1 MGLFD
6 NKGRGEREPND
17 PVVSDCSRTRAICP
31 ELKYLSCSN
40 TEILR
45 ALFDE
50 GLVNA
55 VEWEELYSRPEPKVS
70 RVEAADKV
78 VHMLLGVA
86 IGDSLG
92 YPVERLSPEERLK
105 KYGLITSYVNGRA
118 PPSDDT
124 QLTFD
129 TVKVIFGRDQ

>member
-1 MGLFD
+1 
-6 NKGRGEREPND
+6 
-17 PVVSDCSRTRAICP
+17 
-31 ELKYLSCSN
+31 LKYLSCSN

>member
-1 MGLFD
+1 VLFD

-17 PVVSDCSRTRAICP
+17 TYVSNCSKTRAMCP

-55 VEWEELYSRPEPKVS
+55 VEWKELYSRPEPKVAG
-70 RVEAADKV
+70 VEVADKV
-78 VHMLLGVA
+78 THMLLGVA

-92 YPVERLSPEERLK
+92 YPVERLSPEERSK
-105 KYGLITSYVNGRA
+105 GMV
-118 PPSDDT
+118 
-124 QLTFD
+124 
-129 TVKVIFGRDQ
+129 

>member
-6 NKGRGEREPND
+6 NKGREERKPTD
-17 PVVSDCSRTRAICP
+17 TIVSNCSRTRVICP

-55 VEWEELYSRPEPKVS
+55 VEREELHTRPEPKVP

-92 YPVERLSPEERLK
+92 KIS
-105 KYGLITSYVNGRA
+105 
-118 PPSDDT
+118 
-124 QLTFD
+124 
-129 TVKVIFGRDQ
+129 